1 MPLYPCGRQGDTRT
15 AGAIP
20 GSTTPRGKSRVN
32 RFTRG
37 EPIGEPTGGLTDPLT
52 GGLGWADD
60 SGSGVEELVAEGVG
74 HLFDLPVPGAELVQA
89 LCHGLGG
96 DPVRR

>member
-20 GSTTPRGKSRVN
+20 GSTTPRGKYRVN

-37 EPIGEPTGGLTDPLT
+37 GLTGGLTDPLT

-74 HLFDLPVPGAELVQA
+74 HLFDLPVPGA
-89 LCHGLGG
+89 
-96 DPVRR
+96 